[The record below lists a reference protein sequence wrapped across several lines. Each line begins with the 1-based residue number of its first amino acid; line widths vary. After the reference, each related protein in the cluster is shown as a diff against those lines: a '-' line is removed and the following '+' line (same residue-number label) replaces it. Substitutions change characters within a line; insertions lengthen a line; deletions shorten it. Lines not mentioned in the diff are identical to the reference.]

1 MINILN
7 EIQIKYNSAS
17 FHGWV
22 SLPLRHQ
29 TSKQLHTD
37 VVKACKLMMTMCC
50 FVIGCGLLMQS
61 LR

>member
-37 VVKACKLMMTMCC
+37 IVKASKLMMTMCC
-50 FVIGCGLLMQS
+50 FVIVVVC
-61 LR
+61 